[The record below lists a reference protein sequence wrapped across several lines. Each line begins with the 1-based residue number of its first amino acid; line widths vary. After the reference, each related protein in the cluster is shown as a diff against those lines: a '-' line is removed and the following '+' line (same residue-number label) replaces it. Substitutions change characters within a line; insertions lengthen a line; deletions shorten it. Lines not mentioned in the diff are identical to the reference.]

1 LENIKKCNSN
11 SCECGKESS
20 AIPVT
25 DSMGREV
32 FWLDAGRPE

>member
-1 LENIKKCNSN
+1 MCDKECTCKLEN
-11 SCECGKESS
+11 ESK

-25 DSMGREV
+25 DSIGREV